1 MLTPSLWIG
10 RNEEI
15 IMSKVPISVCII
27 AKDEERYLEE
37 CLKRLMPYGFEII
50 VTDTGSTDRTKEIA
64 AKYAD
69 KVLDFEWVDD
79 FSVAR
84 NFCADHATNNWVL
97 ALDCDEYVDTINVPD
112 IRKLMQKCPKFL
124 GMIQLKNVLYDT
136 FGDKLYA
143 QNDVVRFY
151 NRKLY
156 HFENAVHE
164 QLISISSSTKDGFFK
179 LPLEAIHMGYL
190 ISADE
195 MRVKQQRN
203 LDLLRK
209 ELEQKPDDPYTLF
222 QIGQSEYILKDYESA
237 VDCFERALDNDLD
250 YTLDYVILL
259 ICDLAAGYGRL
270 GRQKDALA
278 LMEKYADR
286 CKTIKFMH
294 THATV
299 YYENDEILKALLL
312 FLKVVAKAGP
322 NDQSEMILDCYE
334 NIVNIYNRMGENDMA
349 NMFIEK
355 RDALRAEKERV
366 VNT

>member
-1 MLTPSLWIG
+1 
-10 RNEEI
+10 
-15 IMSKVPISVCII
+15 
-27 AKDEERYLEE
+27 
-37 CLKRLMPYGFEII
+37 
-50 VTDTGSTDRTKEIA
+50 
-64 AKYAD
+64 
-69 KVLDFEWVDD
+69 
-79 FSVAR
+79 
-84 NFCADHATNNWVL
+84 
-97 ALDCDEYVDTINVPD
+97 
-112 IRKLMQKCPKFL
+112 
-124 GMIQLKNVLYDT
+124 
-136 FGDKLYA
+136 
-143 QNDVVRFY
+143 
-151 NRKLY
+151 
-156 HFENAVHE
+156 
-164 QLISISSSTKDGFFK
+164 
-179 LPLEAIHMGYL
+179 MGYL